1 MDREAWRAAIH
12 GVARSRTRLSDWTEL
27 NWTVL
32 TPMKC
37 VWRAAVHGVAKSRT
51 NWATEQGQRRVS
63 SFLLME
69 LSGSQSHRTWNTM
82 CWLVNAWVTQTN
94 PWSSELSK
102 TPWDYCSQGLS
113 LRLGKKTHSQLNKHL
128 LSVDFL
134 MRAILTS
141 VRWYLIIVLIWI
153 SLIMNNVEH
162 LFMCLLA
169 SCMSSL
175 EKFLYRSI
183 SHYFIGLF
191 VFWYSAAWAAC
202 IFCRLILCQLF
213 CLLLFSPIPSCLFTW
228 LLVL

>member
-1 MDREAWRAAIH
+1 MFVYFGNSALVNHIICKYFF
-12 GVARSRTRLSDWTEL
+12 
-27 NWTVL
+27 
-32 TPMKC
+32 P
-37 VWRAAVHGVAKSRT
+37 VHGVAKSRT

-94 PWSSELSK
+94 PCSSELSK
-102 TPWDYCSQGLS
+102 TPWDHCSQGLS

-141 VRWYLIIVLIWI
+141 VRWYLIVVLIWI

-162 LFMCLLA
+162 LFMFLLA
-169 SCMSSL
+169 ICMSSL
-175 EKFLYRSI
+175 EKCLYRSI
-183 SHYFIGLF
+183 SHFFIGLF
-191 VFWYSAAWAAC
+191 VFWYLSCMSCLFWK
-202 IFCRLILCQLF
+202 FILCQLF
-213 CLLLFSPIPSCLFTW
+213 HLLLFSPILRVVFSSCL
-228 LLVL
+228 